1 MSAQSA
7 LLKEIAGPARQ
18 DLNAQALRADA
29 RRESLR
35 LLALLAPS
43 LFLVCAIIIV
53 PIGWLFW
60 LSLFDETGAF
70 SAANY
75 ARFFEQASYIKTF
88 LTTFKVAFI
97 VTGAC
102 VLLGYPLAYMLSQL
116 PRRAASICLI
126 FVILPF
132 WTSVLVR
139 TYAWLVILQ
148 RKGLIN
154 SWLIDLGVI
163 SQPLSLANN
172 FAGVVIGMTHI
183 LLPFLVLPLYASMK
197 TIDTDCLRAG
207 MNLGAG
213 PAATFRQIFFPLSLP
228 GLASGVVIV
237 FVLCLGFFV
246 TPALM
251 GGGKVVMW
259 AMRMEQTTS
268 LYSNWGAGAA
278 LGVVLLV
285 VTLALLGLFQWLLGA
300 RATGVWSSR

>member
-1 MSAQSA
+1 MSIASA
-7 LLKEIAGPARQ
+7 SLNHAGRPDHA
-18 DLNAQALRADA
+18 LNGDALNADA
-29 RRESLR
+29 RREAR
-35 LLALLAPS
+35 GMLALLSPG
-43 LFLVCAIIIV
+43 LFLVFAVIIV

-60 LSLFDETGAF
+60 LSLFDENGQL

-88 LTTFKVAFI
+88 VTTFRVAFT

-148 RKGLIN
+148 RKGLVN
-154 SWLIDLGVI
+154 TWLMDLGVI
-163 SQPLSLANN
+163 GQPLPLANN

-183 LLPFLVLPLYASMK
+183 MLPFLVLPLYASMK
-197 TIDTDCLRAG
+197 TIDVDCLRAS
-207 MNLGAG
+207 MNLGAS

-228 GLASGVVIV
+228 GLASGLVIV

-251 GGGKVVMW
+251 GGGKVIMW

-278 LGVVLLV
+278 LGVVLLA
-285 VTLALLGLFQWLLGA
+285 VTLALLGLFHWLLGT
-300 RATGVWSSR
+300 RATGVWSRR

>member
-7 LLKEIAGPARQ
+7 LLKEIAGPAGQ

>member
-1 MSAQSA
+1 MSIASA
-7 LLKEIAGPARQ
+7 SLDRARRP
-18 DLNAQALRADA
+18 DGAINADALAADA
-29 RRESLR
+29 RREARGLF
-35 LLALLAPS
+35 ALLSPGLS
-43 LFLVCAIIIV
+43 LVFAVIIV

-60 LSLFDETGAF
+60 LSLFDEAGQL

-88 LTTFKVAFI
+88 VTTFKVAFF
-97 VTGAC
+97 VTGAS
-102 VLLGYPLAYMLSQL
+102 VLFGYPLAYMLSQL

-148 RKGLIN
+148 RKGLVN
-154 SWLIDLGVI
+154 TWLMDLGVI
-163 SQPLSLANN
+163 GQPLPLANN
-172 FAGVVIGMTHI
+172 FAGVAIGMTHI
-183 LLPFLVLPLYASMK
+183 MLPFLVLPLYASMK
-197 TIDTDCLRAG
+197 SIDTDCLRAG
-207 MNLGAG
+207 MNLGAS
-213 PAATFRQIFFPLSLP
+213 PSATFWQIFLPLSLP

-251 GGGKVVMW
+251 GGGKVIMW

-278 LGVVLLV
+278 LGVVLLG
-285 VTLALLGLFQWLLGA
+285 VTLALLGFFQWLLGA
-300 RATGVWSSR
+300 RATGVWSRR

>member
-18 DLNAQALRADA
+18 DLNAQELRADA

-75 ARFFEQASYIKTF
+75 ARFFEQASYIRTF
-88 LTTFKVAFI
+88 ITTFKVAFI

-172 FAGVVIGMTHI
+172 FSGVVIGMTHI

>member
-7 LLKEIAGPARQ
+7 LHASAG
-18 DLNAQALRADA
+18 DLNAQSLRDDA

-35 LLALLAPS
+35 LLALLSPS
-43 LFLVCAIIIV
+43 LFLVFAIIVV

-60 LSLFDETGAF
+60 LSLFDEAGVLST
-70 SAANY
+70 ANY

-88 LTTFKVAFI
+88 VTTFKVAFI

-172 FAGVVIGMTHI
+172 LSGVVIGMTHI

-197 TIDTDCLRAG
+197 TIDGDCLRAG

-213 PAATFRQIFFPLSLP
+213 PVATFRQIFFPLSLP

-251 GGGKVVMW
+251 GGGKVIMW

>member
-1 MSAQSA
+1 MSAPSA
-7 LLKEIAGPARQ
+7 LLEEAASAGR
-18 DLNAQALRADA
+18 DLNARALRADA
-29 RRESLR
+29 RREQLR
-35 LLALLAPS
+35 LLALLSPS
-43 LFLVCAIIIV
+43 LVLVFAIIIV

-60 LSLFDETGAF
+60 LSLFDEAGAF
-70 SAANY
+70 SASNY

-88 LTTFKVAFI
+88 ITTFKVAFI

-172 FAGVVIGMTHI
+172 LSGVVIGMTHI

-251 GGGKVVMW
+251 GGGKVIMW

-278 LGVVLLV
+278 LGVVLLL

>member
-1 MSAQSA
+1 MTMFPVFADA
-7 LLKEIAGPARQ
+7 AGRPG
-18 DLNAQALRADA
+18 LNAPALRADA
-29 RRESLR
+29 RRESWR

-43 LFLVCAIIIV
+43 LFLVCAIIII

-60 LSLFDETGAF
+60 LSLFDEAGAL
-70 SAANY
+70 STSNY
-75 ARFFEQASYIKTF
+75 ARFFEQASYVKTF
-88 LTTFKVAFI
+88 ITTFKVAFV

-126 FVILPF
+126 FVVLPF

-172 FAGVVIGMTHI
+172 FSGVVIGMTHI

-251 GGGKVVMW
+251 GGGKVIMW

>member
-1 MSAQSA
+1 MSIASA
-7 LLKEIAGPARQ
+7 SLNHAGRPDHA
-18 DLNAQALRADA
+18 LNGDALNADA
-29 RRESLR
+29 RREAR
-35 LLALLAPS
+35 GMLALLSPG
-43 LFLVCAIIIV
+43 LFLVFAVIIV

-60 LSLFDETGAF
+60 LSLFDENGQL

-88 LTTFKVAFI
+88 VTTFRVAFT

-148 RKGLIN
+148 RKGLVN
-154 SWLIDLGVI
+154 TWLMDLGVI
-163 SQPLSLANN
+163 GQPLPLANN

-183 LLPFLVLPLYASMK
+183 MLPFLVLPLYASMK
-197 TIDTDCLRAG
+197 TIDVDCLRAG
-207 MNLGAG
+207 MNLGAS

-228 GLASGVVIV
+228 GLASGLVIV

-251 GGGKVVMW
+251 GGGKVIMW

-278 LGVVLLV
+278 LGVVLLA
-285 VTLALLGLFQWLLGA
+285 VTLALLGLFHWLLGT
-300 RATGVWSSR
+300 RATGVWSQR

>member
-7 LLKEIAGPARQ
+7 LLQEIAGPAGQ

-88 LTTFKVAFI
+88 ITTFKVAFI

-172 FAGVVIGMTHI
+172 FSGVVIGMTHI

>member
-1 MSAQSA
+1 MSIASA
-7 LLKEIAGPARQ
+7 SLNHAGRPDHA
-18 DLNAQALRADA
+18 LNGDALNADA
-29 RRESLR
+29 RREAR
-35 LLALLAPS
+35 GMLALLSPG
-43 LFLVCAIIIV
+43 LFLVFAVIIV

-60 LSLFDETGAF
+60 LSLFDENGQL

-88 LTTFKVAFI
+88 VTTFRVAFT

-148 RKGLIN
+148 RKGLVN
-154 SWLIDLGVI
+154 TWLMDLGVI
-163 SQPLSLANN
+163 GQPLPLANN

-183 LLPFLVLPLYASMK
+183 MLPFLVLPLYASMK
-197 TIDTDCLRAG
+197 TIDVDCLRAS
-207 MNLGAG
+207 MNLGAS

-228 GLASGVVIV
+228 GLASGLVIV

-251 GGGKVVMW
+251 GGGKVIMW

-278 LGVVLLV
+278 LGVVLLA
-285 VTLALLGLFQWLLGA
+285 VTLALLGLFQWLLGT
-300 RATGVWSSR
+300 RATGVWSQR

>member
-1 MSAQSA
+1 MSIASA
-7 LLKEIAGPARQ
+7 SLNHAGRPDHA
-18 DLNAQALRADA
+18 LNGDALNADA
-29 RRESLR
+29 RREAR
-35 LLALLAPS
+35 GMLALLSPG
-43 LFLVCAIIIV
+43 LFLVFAVIIV

-60 LSLFDETGAF
+60 LSLFDENGQL

-88 LTTFKVAFI
+88 VTTFRVAFT

-148 RKGLIN
+148 RKGLVN
-154 SWLIDLGVI
+154 TWLMDLGVI
-163 SQPLSLANN
+163 GQPLPLANN

-183 LLPFLVLPLYASMK
+183 MLPFLVLPLYASMK
-197 TIDTDCLRAG
+197 TIDVDCLRAS
-207 MNLGAG
+207 MNLGAS

-228 GLASGVVIV
+228 GLASGLVIV

-251 GGGKVVMW
+251 GGGKVIMW

-278 LGVVLLV
+278 LGVVLLA
-285 VTLALLGLFQWLLGA
+285 VTLALLGLFHWLLGT
-300 RATGVWSSR
+300 RATGVWSQR

>member
-7 LLKEIAGPARQ
+7 LLNETAGPAGQ

-88 LTTFKVAFI
+88 ITTFKVAFI

-163 SQPLSLANN
+163 SRPLSLANN
-172 FAGVVIGMTHI
+172 LSGVVIGMTHI

>member
-1 MSAQSA
+1 MSAQSV
-7 LLKEIAGPARQ
+7 LMEETGGPAAQ
-18 DLNAQALRADA
+18 ELNTRALRVDA

-35 LLALLAPS
+35 LLALLSPS
-43 LFLVCAIIIV
+43 LLLVFAIIIV

-60 LSLFDETGAF
+60 LSLFDETGAL

-75 ARFFEQASYIKTF
+75 ARFFEQSSYVKTF
-88 LTTFKVAFI
+88 VTTFKVAFI

-154 SWLIDLGVI
+154 SWLMDLGVI
-163 SQPLSLANN
+163 SHPLSLANN
-172 FAGVVIGMTHI
+172 LSGVVIGMTHI

>member
-7 LLKEIAGPARQ
+7 LIEGTAGGVGG
-18 DLNAQALRADA
+18 DLNARALRADA

-35 LLALLAPS
+35 LLALLSPS

-60 LSLFDETGAF
+60 LSLFDETGAL

-88 LTTFKVAFI
+88 ATTFKVAFI

-172 FAGVVIGMTHI
+172 LSGVVVGMTHI

-213 PAATFRQIFFPLSLP
+213 PVATFRQIFFPLSLP

>member
-7 LLKEIAGPARQ
+7 LLNETAGRAGQ
-18 DLNAQALRADA
+18 DLNTQALRADA

-35 LLALLAPS
+35 LLALLSPS
-43 LFLVCAIIIV
+43 LFLVFAIIIV

-60 LSLFDETGAF
+60 LSLFDEAGAL
-70 SAANY
+70 SASNY

-88 LTTFKVAFI
+88 ITTFKVAFI

-126 FVILPF
+126 LVILPF

-172 FAGVVIGMTHI
+172 LSGVVIGMTHI

-207 MNLGAG
+207 MSLGAG
-213 PAATFRQIFFPLSLP
+213 PVATFRQIFFPLSLP

-251 GGGKVVMW
+251 GGGKVIMW

>member
-1 MSAQSA
+1 MSIASA
-7 LLKEIAGPARQ
+7 SLNHAGRPDHA
-18 DLNAQALRADA
+18 LNGDALNADA
-29 RRESLR
+29 RREAR
-35 LLALLAPS
+35 GMLALLSPG
-43 LFLVCAIIIV
+43 LFLVFAVIIV

-60 LSLFDETGAF
+60 LSLFDENGQL

-88 LTTFKVAFI
+88 VTTFKVAFT

-148 RKGLIN
+148 RKGLVN
-154 SWLIDLGVI
+154 TWLMDLGVI
-163 SQPLSLANN
+163 GQPLPLANN

-183 LLPFLVLPLYASMK
+183 MLPFLVLPLYASMK
-197 TIDTDCLRAG
+197 SIDIDCLRAG
-207 MNLGAG
+207 MNLGAS

-228 GLASGVVIV
+228 GLASGLVIV

-251 GGGKVVMW
+251 GGGKVIMW

-278 LGVVLLV
+278 LGVVLLA
-285 VTLALLGLFQWLLGA
+285 VTLALLGLFHWLLGT
-300 RATGVWSSR
+300 RATGVWSQR

>member
-1 MSAQSA
+1 MSVQTTTMDEAIGA
-7 LLKEIAGPARQ
+7 MTQ
-18 DLNAQALRADA
+18 DLNAHALRADA
-29 RRESLR
+29 RREQFR
-35 LLALLAPS
+35 LLALLSPS
-43 LFLVCAIIIV
+43 LFLVFAIIIV

-60 LSLFDETGAF
+60 LSLFDEAGVL

-97 VTGAC
+97 VTAAC

-163 SQPLSLANN
+163 SQPLPLANN
-172 FAGVVIGMTHI
+172 FSGVVIGMTHI

-197 TIDTDCLRAG
+197 AIDTDCLRAG

-213 PAATFRQIFFPLSLP
+213 PVATFRQIFFPLSLP

-278 LGVVLLV
+278 LGVVLLA

>member
-7 LLKEIAGPARQ
+7 LLKEIAGPAGQ
-18 DLNAQALRADA
+18 DLNAQELRADA

-75 ARFFEQASYIKTF
+75 ARFFEQASYIRTF
-88 LTTFKVAFI
+88 ITTFKVAFI

-172 FAGVVIGMTHI
+172 FSGVVIGMTHI

>member
-7 LLKEIAGPARQ
+7 LLQEIAGPAGQ

-88 LTTFKVAFI
+88 ISTFKVAFI

-172 FAGVVIGMTHI
+172 FSGVVIGMTHI

>member
-1 MSAQSA
+1 MSIVSA
-7 LLKEIAGPARQ
+7 SLDHAGRPDGAI
-18 DLNAQALRADA
+18 NADALAADA
-29 RRESLR
+29 RREARGLF
-35 LLALLAPS
+35 ALLSPG
-43 LFLVCAIIIV
+43 LLLVFAVIIV

-60 LSLFDETGAF
+60 LSLFDEAGQL

-88 LTTFKVAFI
+88 VTTFKVAFF
-97 VTGAC
+97 VTGAS
-102 VLLGYPLAYMLSQL
+102 VLFGYPLAYMLSQL
-116 PRRAASICLI
+116 PRRAAGVCLV

-148 RKGLIN
+148 RKGLVN
-154 SWLIDLGVI
+154 TWLMDLGMI
-163 SQPLSLANN
+163 GQPLPLANN

-183 LLPFLVLPLYASMK
+183 MLPFLVLPLYASMK
-197 TIDTDCLRAG
+197 SIDIDCLRAG
-207 MNLGAG
+207 MNLGAS
-213 PAATFRQIFFPLSLP
+213 PAATFRQIFLPLSLP

-251 GGGKVVMW
+251 GGGKVIMW

-278 LGVVLLV
+278 LGVVLLG

-300 RATGVWSSR
+300 RATGVWSQR

>member
-1 MSAQSA
+1 MSIASA
-7 LLKEIAGPARQ
+7 SLNHAGRPDHA
-18 DLNAQALRADA
+18 LNGDALNADA
-29 RRESLR
+29 RRESR
-35 LLALLAPS
+35 GMLALLSPG
-43 LFLVCAIIIV
+43 LFLVFAVIIV

-60 LSLFDETGAF
+60 LSLFDENGQL

-88 LTTFKVAFI
+88 VTTFRVAFT

-148 RKGLIN
+148 RKGLVN
-154 SWLIDLGVI
+154 TWLMDLGVI
-163 SQPLSLANN
+163 GQPLPLANN

-183 LLPFLVLPLYASMK
+183 MLPFLVLPLYASMK
-197 TIDTDCLRAG
+197 TIDVDCLRAG
-207 MNLGAG
+207 MNLGAS

-228 GLASGVVIV
+228 GLASGLVIV

-251 GGGKVVMW
+251 GGGKVIMW

-278 LGVVLLV
+278 LGVVLLA
-285 VTLALLGLFQWLLGA
+285 VTLALLGLFHWLLGT
-300 RATGVWSSR
+300 RATGVWSQR

>member
-1 MSAQSA
+1 MSLVSA
-7 LLKEIAGPARQ
+7 SLDHAGRPDHA
-18 DLNAQALRADA
+18 LNADALNADA
-29 RRESLR
+29 RREAR
-35 LLALLAPS
+35 GLLALLSPG
-43 LFLVCAIIIV
+43 LFLVFAVIIV

-60 LSLFDETGAF
+60 LSLFDETGEL

-88 LTTFKVAFI
+88 VTTFKVAFF

-102 VLLGYPLAYMLSQL
+102 VLFGYPLAYMLSQL
-116 PRRAASICLI
+116 PRRAAGVCLI

-148 RKGLIN
+148 RKGLVN
-154 SWLIDLGVI
+154 TWLMDLGVI
-163 SQPLSLANN
+163 GQPLPLANN
-172 FAGVVIGMTHI
+172 FTGVVIGMTHI
-183 LLPFLVLPLYASMK
+183 MLPFLVLPLYASMK
-197 TIDTDCLRAG
+197 TIDVDCLRAG
-207 MNLGAG
+207 MNLGAS
-213 PAATFRQIFFPLSLP
+213 PAATFRQIFLPLSFP

-251 GGGKVVMW
+251 GGGKVIMW

-278 LGVVLLV
+278 LGVVLLA
-285 VTLALLGLFQWLLGA
+285 VTLALLGLFQRLLGA
-300 RATGVWSSR
+300 RTTGVWSSR